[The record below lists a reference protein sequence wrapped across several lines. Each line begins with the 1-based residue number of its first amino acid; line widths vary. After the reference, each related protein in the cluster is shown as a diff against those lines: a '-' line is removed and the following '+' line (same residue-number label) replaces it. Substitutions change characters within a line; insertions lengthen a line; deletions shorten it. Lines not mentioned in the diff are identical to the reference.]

1 MELNELLSSR
11 TYKSFYTGQNLM
23 FNFSRQQIVWRTDPQ
38 QIHWLFVA
46 KGFQTHWKESFAH
59 LMLNKAKLKIFPW
72 ISTRQKGTNHHK
84 PMLLFVCSVE
94 LKMYKTNQSQ
104 YLYAV
109 VLKVYK
115 HILYSIL
122 SINQPHDSKRWNC
135 KSFVESLQQ
144 ACSGPWRPNRRNRNC
159 GPRSYVSY

>member
-1 MELNELLSSR
+1 
-11 TYKSFYTGQNLM
+11 
-23 FNFSRQQIVWRTDPQ
+23 
-38 QIHWLFVA
+38 
-46 KGFQTHWKESFAH
+46 
-59 LMLNKAKLKIFPW
+59 MLNKAKLKIFPW

-135 KSFVESLQQ
+135 KSFVETPVVGLE
-144 ACSGPWRPNRRNRNC
+144 GPTGEIETVDLGVLFPTRFRIMRYHDKII
-159 GPRSYVSY
+159 SI

>member
-1 MELNELLSSR
+1 MKDKKN
-11 TYKSFYTGQNLM
+11 N
-23 FNFSRQQIVWRTDPQ
+23 QIYGSGYFQPKM
-38 QIHWLFVA
+38 QITNPKQPTRGKKHTRVFVA

-59 LMLNKAKLKIFPW
+59 LMLNKAKLKIFLW

-159 GPRSYVSY
+159 GPRSFVSY